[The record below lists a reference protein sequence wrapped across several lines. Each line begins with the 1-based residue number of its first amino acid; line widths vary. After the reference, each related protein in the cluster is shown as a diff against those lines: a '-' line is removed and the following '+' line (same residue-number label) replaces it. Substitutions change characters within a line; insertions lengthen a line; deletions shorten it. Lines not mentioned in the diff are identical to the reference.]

1 VPLRRGGNDI
11 AALWPY
17 NWKWFVESGRGA
29 HYAALNAL
37 RNIVQDLSHEDISFL
52 FRKDIL
58 NGEMLTASINGTF
71 MVPDLK
77 TMALTLGAGV
87 SPGRGL
93 LLQLNKATTVGTKI
107 LKHYLKYPE
116 SWNPAAFDAWRA
128 RTDGLLRKIGIDLLD
143 SSLIMSKERITRRQK
158 DVSRLLREKKK
169 IQKDTVKKGKK
180 K

>member
-1 VPLRRGGNDI
+1 
-11 AALWPY
+11 
-17 NWKWFVESGRGA
+17 
-29 HYAALNAL
+29 
-37 RNIVQDLSHEDISFL
+37 
-52 FRKDIL
+52 
-58 NGEMLTASINGTF
+58 

-158 DVSRLLREKKK
+158 VRIPSAARKEEDS
-169 IQKDTVKKGKK
+169 KGYGKEG
-180 K
+180 